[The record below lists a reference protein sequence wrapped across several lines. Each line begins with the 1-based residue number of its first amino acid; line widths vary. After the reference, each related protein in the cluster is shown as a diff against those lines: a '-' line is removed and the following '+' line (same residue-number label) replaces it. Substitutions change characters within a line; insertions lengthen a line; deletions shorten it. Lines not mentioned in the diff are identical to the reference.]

1 MIAVWESDISATFL
15 TFRLKC
21 STDAAFLTV
30 PDGVAVIKM
39 QGHPMDL
46 FLKISFRQTNFLLA
60 GRFGKNINMSLTTP
74 KLASK
79 VWTHV
84 WWQTS
89 E

>member
-39 QGHPMDL
+39 QGHPMICSSKYL
-46 FLKISFRQTNFLLA
+46 FFRQFFYWLGDLEKTL
-60 GRFGKNINMSLTTP
+60 ICP
-74 KLASK
+74 
-79 VWTHV
+79 
-84 WWQTS
+84 
-89 E
+89 